1 MSIDCTDFINWLID
15 EVMNEENWYYN
26 SLAEGEIICRKLKKL
41 SILDTK
47 DGYYYEVN
55 PTIRV
60 FCKDCDN
67 YCTELEDIKEGYGY
81 CDVHDSVVSD
91 TDFCSYGEDTDDL
104 E

>member
-1 MSIDCTDFINWLID
+1 MH
-15 EVMNEENWYYN
+15 
-26 SLAEGEIICRKLKKL
+26 
-41 SILDTK
+41 
-47 DGYYYEVN
+47 YYEVN

-81 CDVHDSVVSD
+81 CDVHNSVVSD